1 MALVFPTRPRATT
14 WVAGGIT
21 LLVVLVLGLIA
32 WESRQPPSDR
42 ARRAR
47 VAELA
52 VLQPPMPSP
61 QALRA
66 SGGDAAYARGLEAYA
81 ARRWA
86 EAVEALAGI
95 DRPDARFYLALAH
108 LMRDEAVTADEL
120 LLDVQKSSAPLYARE
135 AVFYRV
141 KALLARQDARAAQ
154 ALVQD
159 AVRIGAGPPGEAERL
174 RDALE
179 VLRP

>member
-1 MALVFPTRPRATT
+1 MTLTRPKATT
-14 WVAGGIT
+14 WMAAGIT
-21 LLVVLVLGLIA
+21 LLVLGVLVFIA

-47 VAELA
+47 AAELA
-52 VLQPPMPSP
+52 VVHPPLPSP
-61 QALRA
+61 QAIRA
-66 SGGDAAYARGLEAYA
+66 SADDPTYARGLEAYA
-81 ARRWA
+81 ARRWSDA
-86 EAVEALAGI
+86 IEALSGI
-95 DRPDARFYLALAH
+95 DRPDARFYLALSH
-108 LMRDEAVTADEL
+108 LMRDDAATADVHLQE
-120 LLDVQKSSAPLYARE
+120 VQASKAPLYARE

-141 KALLARQDARAAQ
+141 KALLARQEARAAQ

-179 VLRP
+179 ILRP